1 MLSFETTGT
10 SVYNEFIKER
20 SKPNSTKPIND
31 PIFFLFMRIDIRHE
45 STYINK
51 HTGGKG
57 TCTTC
62 RVVDPVALTPARRVP
77 KGLWGTSWYHLTG
90 QINLTK
96 GLKGE

>member
-1 MLSFETTGT
+1 
-10 SVYNEFIKER
+10 
-20 SKPNSTKPIND
+20 
-31 PIFFLFMRIDIRHE
+31 MRIDIRHE

-77 KGLWGTSWYHLTG
+77 KGLWGTSWYLVTG
-90 QINLTK
+90 QI
-96 GLKGE
+96 

>member
-1 MLSFETTGT
+1 MSIC
-10 SVYNEFIKER
+10 EF
-20 SKPNSTKPIND
+20 
-31 PIFFLFMRIDIRHE
+31 FFLFMRIDIRHE

-90 QINLTK
+90 QVNLTK
-96 GLKGE
+96 GLKGDSALMHKSKKNNK